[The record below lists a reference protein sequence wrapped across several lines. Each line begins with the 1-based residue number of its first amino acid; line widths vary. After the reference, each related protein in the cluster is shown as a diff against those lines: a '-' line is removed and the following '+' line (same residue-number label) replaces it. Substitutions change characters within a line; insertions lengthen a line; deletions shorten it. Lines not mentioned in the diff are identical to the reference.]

1 MPDPRYEL
9 AYDFDP
15 NWGLILSGGYD
26 ADDTIQTTVVSTK
39 DGANFGSISP
49 MPVGVVRHCL
59 VIVDD
64 ETFFVAGGETGTGIS
79 ADVYQ
84 YSTYQGGWYEMN
96 GLSTP
101 RRYPN
106 CGKVRNSNDI
116 EIVVAGGWNVENL
129 NTVEIYN
136 VETQQWR
143 MAGKGYNSPQK

>member
-1 MPDPRYEL
+1 MGR
-9 AYDFDP
+9 
-15 NWGLILSGGYD
+15 
-26 ADDTIQTTVVSTK
+26 
-39 DGANFGSISP
+39 
-49 MPVGVVRHCL
+49 VRHCL

-64 ETFFVAGGETGTGIS
+64 ETFFVAGGETETGIS

-96 GLSTP
+96 SLSTP

-106 CGKVRNSNDI
+106 CGKVKSGALDET
-116 EIVVAGGWNVENL
+116 EIVVAGGWDDENL

-143 MAGKGYNSPQK
+143 MAGKGSNNPQK